1 MVIILLVS
9 MIILFI
15 SIDALGKAIK
25 VNELWKAN

>member
-15 SIDALGKAIK
+15 SIDALGKEIK